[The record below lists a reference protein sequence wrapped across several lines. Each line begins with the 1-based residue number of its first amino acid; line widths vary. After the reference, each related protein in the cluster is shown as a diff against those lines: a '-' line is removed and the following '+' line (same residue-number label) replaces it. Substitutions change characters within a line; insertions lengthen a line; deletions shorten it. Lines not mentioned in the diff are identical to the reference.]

1 MTRQKIIIMADAR
14 SRIALKDSQTLK
26 RHKEYIEQFAKFEKF
41 ENTKL
46 YVIQPTLKISKSSV
60 TNFKKLTISRVSIK
74 NLLLVKRIIS
84 PEKYEVILL
93 VAGDPWE
100 SYFFSF
106 LLKCL
111 LFNFKIPIQLQIHA
125 ELSNAW
131 AKLSFRNRIR
141 RLIAMGTLKK
151 AQGIR
156 VVSEEQRKFLS
167 KRLTINSEHIVTVP
181 VRLNL
186 EKPISPHKFEKRARS
201 IGLVGR
207 IHEER
212 NIEKFV
218 EVARYFLRRV
228 PDLRVVIAGNSGRS
242 NKLEILLRGISNSQV
257 DFLGNLASTEMESVW
272 SRIGVL
278 ISPAESESYG
288 RSIREALSHGVPVLA
303 FSSMGARDLKSECP
317 DSVQLFNEMQ
327 SLPELFELYEL
338 LRGSRVPRDFAM
350 NQILRDS
357 KISNQIA
364 VSWKEIIER
373 KTIG

>member
-14 SRIALKDSQTLK
+14 SRIALNDSHTLK

-41 ENTKL
+41 ENTAL
-46 YVIQPTLKISKSSV
+46 YVIQPTLKIFRGSI
-60 TNFKKLTISRVSIK
+60 TNFENLTIFRVSIK
-74 NLLLVKRIIS
+74 NVLLIKRFIS
-84 PEKYEVILL
+84 REKYEVILL

-141 RLIAMGTLKK
+141 RLIALGTLKK

-156 VVSEEQRKFLS
+156 VVSEEQRKYLS
-167 KRLTINSEHIVTVP
+167 KRLSISSEHIVTVP

-186 EKPISPHKFEKRARS
+186 EKPISPLKFEKHSMS

-207 IHEER
+207 IHKER

-218 EVARYFLRRV
+218 EVARYFLGRI
-228 PDLRVVIAGNSGRS
+228 PDLRIVIAGNSGGS
-242 NKLEILLRGISNSQV
+242 NKLVSLLRGISTSQV

-272 SRIGVL
+272 SQIGVL

-288 RSIREALSHGVPVLA
+288 RSIREALLHGVPVLA
-303 FSSMGARDLKSECP
+303 FSSMGSRDLKNECP
-317 DSVQLFNEMQ
+317 DSVQLFTEMQ

-357 KISNQIA
+357 KISSQIA
-364 VSWKEIIER
+364 VSWRETIEW